1 MSKKRRGQPQIPRQK
16 AAAKTNGM
24 QSSSGIRTSL
34 QQGMA
39 FFKAGRMQDA
49 ERTFQLALSM
59 DSKNIN
65 ALQLL
70 GVIQFQTGRFKQGE
84 QLLRRAI
91 KQGPNIPDLHFN
103 LGNMLEQQGK
113 LKQAA
118 VAFENAIKLG
128 MGGDQAHNNLG
139 MVQSKLDRLKEAE
152 ASLLKAIDINPKNPS
167 ALSNY
172 GLLLRKQ
179 DRADEAVKILEQVIA
194 IEPRFV
200 EAYSNL
206 GAIYLEKGD
215 MTKAEVCLRKA
226 LNIDTQNFNVMNSLA
241 AVLLSRNENDAALAL
256 LKNAVRLSPQS
267 LDVNLNLAKVLARLE
282 DGESALEV
290 YKRIEKMSP
299 DNIIALAGIG
309 DILSK
314 QGMFDGAKEYFQKI
328 IDINHNSITGRVG
341 LVSINTP
348 GVEDKE
354 VKYLENAYTD
364 FDDSEE
370 SKANVAFCLGKV
382 FEKHGDYTRAFNY
395 LADGNSLRRAGYD
408 YSLEEDKGFLTSIKE
423 AFTEDFFQKH
433 FGSGFDD
440 NTPIFIL
447 GMPRSGTTLTE
458 QILSSHPQV
467 YGAGE
472 LPDIRK
478 MCARMGDTGEYKK
491 FTKYVGKLD
500 ANDLS
505 RMGSDYIDGLR
516 KRDASAE
523 RITDKMPHNFLHVG
537 MIRLMLPNA
546 KVIHCRRNPIDNCLS
561 IFKQNF
567 GGVHEYAYDQ
577 TELGG
582 YHLLYQDLMEHWN
595 RVLPGFM
602 FELQYEEMVADQEGM
617 TRKLLEFCDLPWDD
631 NCLQF
636 HKSKRTVKT
645 ASYTQVR
652 KKIYSD
658 SVELWRR
665 YEQELQPLIS
675 ALDGSGKVSS

>member
-1 MSKKRRGQPQIPRQK
+1 MSRKRRGQPQIPRQK
-16 AAAKTNGM
+16 TASNMNGM
-24 QSSSGIRTSL
+24 QSTPGIRNVL

-39 FFKAGRMQDA
+39 LFQRGRMQEAEKAFQSVLAMDA
-49 ERTFQLALSM
+49 
-59 DSKNIN
+59 KNIN

-70 GVIQFQTGRFKQGE
+70 GIINFQTGRLKEGE

-118 VAFENAIKLG
+118 VAFENAIKIG

-152 ASLLKAIDINPKNPS
+152 VSLLKAIDINPKNPS

-179 DRADEAVKILEQVIA
+179 DRSDEAVKVLEQVIA

-206 GAIYLEKGD
+206 GAIYVEKGD
-215 MTKAEVCLRKA
+215 MTKAERYLRKG
-226 LNIDTQNFNVMNSLA
+226 LNIDTQNSNVMNSLA
-241 AVLLSRNENDAALAL
+241 AVLLSRNENDSALAL
-256 LKNAVRLSPQS
+256 LQNAVRLSPQS
-267 LDVNLNLAKVLARLE
+267 VDVNLNLAKVLSRLE
-282 DGESALEV
+282 DSESALEV
-290 YKRIEKMSP
+290 YRRIEKLSP
-299 DNIIALAGIG
+299 ANIHALAGIG

-314 QGMFDGAKEYFQKI
+314 QGMFDAAKEYFQRI
-328 IDINHNSITGRVG
+328 IDIDHKGIAGRVG

-354 VKYLENAYTD
+354 VKYLERAYTD
-364 FDDSEE
+364 FDDSEVA
-370 SKANVAFCLGKV
+370 KVNVAFCLGKV
-382 FEKHGDYTRAFNY
+382 FEKGGNYTKAFNY
-395 LADGNSLRRAGYD
+395 LADGNSLKRAGYD
-408 YSLEEDKGFLTSIKE
+408 YSLEEDEGFFAGIKE
-423 AFTEDFFQKH
+423 TFSEDFFQKH
-433 FGSGFDD
+433 SGSGFDD
-440 NTPIFIL
+440 NAPIFIL

-472 LPDIRK
+472 LPDLRK
-478 MCARMGDTGEYKK
+478 MFAKMCDVGEYVK
-491 FTKYVGKLD
+491 FPERVGKLD
-500 ANDLS
+500 DKDLS
-505 RMGSDYIDGLR
+505 RMGVDYVNGLR
-516 KRDASAE
+516 KRDSSAE

-567 GGVHEYAYDQ
+567 GGVHKYAYDQ

-582 YHLLYQDLMEHWN
+582 YHLLYQELMDHWN

-602 FELQYEEMVADQEGM
+602 FELQYEDMVADQEGV

-675 ALDGSGKVSS
+675 ALAGEG